1 MLRFDPSRSD
11 HDKFLNKPVE
21 KPALS
26 KKAKREKKRLE
37 QEMSNEKQRPD
48 DASAPVVSE
57 ERYYKINEPLK
68 HSSEDNQ
75 PFSLLSL
82 FGNRDIEGIIL

>member
-11 HDKFLNKPVE
+11 HDKFLNKPIE

-26 KKAKREKKRLE
+26 KKAKREMKKLQ
-37 QEMSNEKQRPD
+37 QESLNEKQRPD
-48 DASAPVVSE
+48 DAPAPIVSE

-68 HSSEDNQ
+68 QSSEDNQ

-82 FGNRDIEGIIL
+82 FGNRDVEGIV